1 MSNLSLLKKEAL
13 NEKHMWE
20 DEYRI
25 TRRYNYQVEG
35 WELEFRYDESKKT
48 GETLSLNGD
57 LYMVEDGK
65 KTFSASLYSKNEGL
79 FGPATSIEVNW
90 AAYGT
95 QSLTELSKFIDT
107 LRVAEEVA
115 KSLQNKLIFK
125 NEEDF

>member
-13 NEKHMWE
+13 QEKHMWE

-35 WELEFRYDESKKT
+35 WELEYRYDESKKT
-48 GETLSLNGD
+48 GETLSINGD
-57 LYMVEDGK
+57 VYMIEDGK
-65 KTFSASLYSKNEGL
+65 KTYSADIYSKSEEM
-79 FGPATSIEVNW
+79 FGPASKIQVNW
-90 AAYGT
+90 AAYGS
-95 QSLTELSKFIDT
+95 QDLTELSKFIDT

-115 KSLQNKLIFK
+115 RALENKLIFK